1 MTNSPDN
8 DTMQDLA
15 RVITSFDAFD
25 TWRRPTHGDPVA
37 TVIDRATGDDDM
49 TGELFYR
56 HRTTAAQLHL
66 QFPDRGSPPG
76 LLKAFLD
83 QPFDPCLTCTC
94 ATDADTFSARLC
106 RAHRSIAER
115 YGTAYTT
122 VVADPTLIL
131 RVHIPYH
138 YRESV
143 IQDTLDAV
151 TRISVAVDE
160 LHRQISAPVAEY

>member
-1 MTNSPDN
+1 MANTR
-8 DTMQDLA
+8 DLA
-15 RVITSFDAFD
+15 RVIEPFKVSD
-25 TWRRPTHGDPVA
+25 TWRRPTQDDPVA
-37 TVIDRATGDDDM
+37 TVIERAAGDDDM

-106 RAHRSIAER
+106 RAHRSIAETH
-115 YGTAYTT
+115 GTAYTT
-122 VVADPTLIL
+122 AVADPSLVL
-131 RVHIPYH
+131 RVHVPYH

-143 IQDTLDAV
+143 LQDTLDAV
-151 TRISVAVDE
+151 TRISVAVDG
-160 LHRQISAPVAEY
+160 LHRQISAPVTEY